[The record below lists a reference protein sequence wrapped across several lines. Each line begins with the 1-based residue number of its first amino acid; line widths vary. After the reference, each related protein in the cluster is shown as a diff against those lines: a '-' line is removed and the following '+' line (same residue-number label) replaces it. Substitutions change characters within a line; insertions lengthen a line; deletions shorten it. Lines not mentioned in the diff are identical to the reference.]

1 MIWDRWRRRLHHGV
15 PFPPLD
21 PFEDLLEHAPVMAL
35 LVDRGQQVLA
45 ANEAARKFFSI
56 DTGNLP
62 ASLIEVTREASLP
75 GLLVSGWPEAE
86 SRLVHHRKVVRS
98 TLVPGPRSGDT
109 LLFISDMTELRRLE
123 TVRREFVA
131 NLVHELKTPLTSI
144 RLAAESMTTE
154 PPPDQ
159 RKRFAERV
167 VQEADALARVIDNLR
182 QLAEIEGEGAQVDRT
197 RFPLEEL
204 ILESA
209 ERLRSDRPLRV
220 SVTPDLVIETDRAK
234 LGQVLGNLLGNAAK
248 FSPAGSPIDVEA
260 ELADGE
266 VRVSVRDRG
275 PGISPEHWDRVFERF
290 YKVDRARSRATGG
303 SGLGLAI
310 AKHLMMVLGGRI
322 WTQAAREGGQVFTLT
337 LPQVRNNDH
346 ITNP

>member
-15 PFPPLD
+15 PLPPLD

-109 LLFISDMTELRRLE
+109 LLFISDVTELRRLE

-154 PPPDQ
+154 PPPEQ
-159 RKRFAERV
+159 RRRFAERV

-204 ILESA
+204 IQESA
-209 ERLRSDRPLRV
+209 ERLRPDRPLRV
-220 SVTPDLVIETDRAK
+220 SVTPELVVETDRAK
-234 LGQVLGNLLGNAAK
+234 LGQVLGNLLANAAK
-248 FSPAGSPIDVEA
+248 FSPPGSPIDVEA

-275 PGISPEHWDRVFERF
+275 PGISPEHWERVFERF

-337 LPQVRNNDH
+337 LPQVRDNDH